1 MRRYET
7 IIIIDPDL
15 GKEARAT
22 LFEQVRDQID
32 QFSGQLIKFDEWG
45 NRQLAYKIRKKPRGH
60 FVRLD
65 YCGTIELVDEM
76 ERRFKINDSFL
87 KFMTVLLD
95 REVDMA
101 AIEAEIAEIAEQE
114 EKAATARAEALAAA
128 EQAAAEKAEGAKKDA
143 TLTDDT
149 SPESETPK
157 DAEDSKRPAAAD
169 SPESETAV
177 PDEKET
183 TDTSADDPDSNEKE

>member
-7 IIIIDPDL
+7 IVIIDPDL
-15 GKEARAT
+15 GKDARAT
-22 LFEQVRDQID
+22 LFEQIKDQID
-32 QFSGQLIKFDEWG
+32 QFSGRLIKFDEWG
-45 NRQLAYKIRKKPRGH
+45 NRQLAYKIKKKPRGH

-95 REVDMA
+95 GEVDMA

-114 EKAATARAEALAAA
+114 KKAASAREKALAAA
-128 EQAAAEKAEGAKKDA
+128 EQAA
-143 TLTDDT
+143 
-149 SPESETPK
+149 SENPK
-157 DAEDSKRPAAAD
+157 DAEEAAAPTDNALSESEKPAGSED
-169 SPESETAV
+169 STETEDADSSASETAV
-177 PDEKET
+177 SGENET
-183 TDTSADDPDSNEKE
+183 TETSVDDPERNEKE

>member
-7 IIIIDPDL
+7 IVIIDPDL

-22 LFEQVRDQID
+22 LFEQVKDQIG
-32 QFSGQLIKFDEWG
+32 QFTGRLIKLDEWG
-45 NRQLAYKIRKKPRGH
+45 NRQLAYKIKKKPRGY

-95 REVDMA
+95 GEIDMA

-114 EKAATARAEALAAA
+114 KKAATAREKALAAA
-128 EQAAAEKAEGAKKDA
+128 EQAASEKSEDAEKTAKP
-143 TLTDDT
+143 TDNAL
-149 SPESETPK
+149 PESEKPESS
-157 DAEDSKRPAAAD
+157 EDSTESEAAD
-169 SPESETAV
+169 SSKSETAV
-177 PDEKET
+177 PDENET
-183 TDTSADDPDSNEKE
+183 TETSVDDPESNEKE